1 MIDHRASAAR
11 RRKPRKIRYHEHEWD
26 VVVAHARACGIP
38 PATFV
43 RNVSLGARPRA
54 RRNRLEN
61 ELILRLGRIASDLHR
76 LARRPEDLF
85 TAPDTTR
92 LHVVL
97 DDVLAAIRR
106 IG

>member
-54 RRNRLEN
+54 SRNRLEN
-61 ELILRLGRIASDLHR
+61 EFILRLGRIATDLHR
-76 LARRPEDLF
+76 LARRPDESLV
-85 TAPDTTR
+85 ASDTSR
-92 LHVVL
+92 LRLAL

>member
-1 MIDHRASAAR
+1 VRN
-11 RRKPRKIRYHEHEWD
+11 
-26 VVVAHARACGIP
+26 P

-54 RRNRLEN
+54 SRNRLEN
-61 ELILRLGRIASDLHR
+61 EFILRLGRIATDLHR
-76 LARRPEDLF
+76 LARRPDESLV
-85 TAPDTTR
+85 ASDTSR
-92 LHVVL
+92 LRLAL